1 MLNAMHGSLGLL
13 DADKSVLLVIDIQ
26 TRLLANM
33 PTTVAQIMLDNS
45 VKLLQAAERLNIPT
59 LLTEQ
64 YPKGLGPTTDD
75 IKLALPDGVQR
86 FEKTSFSCCG
96 CDEFKQKLITCGR
109 RHVVI
114 IGQETHVCVLQTA
127 FDLLRQGLQVFVVE
141 DAVCSCQEP
150 HKINALSR
158 MQQAGI
164 GIITYESVLFEWL
177 RDARHPHF
185 KAISALVR

>member
-1 MLNAMHGSLGLL
+1 MHNAMHSSLGLL
-13 DADKSVLLVIDIQ
+13 DADKSVLLVIDVQ
-26 TRLLANM
+26 TRLLASM
-33 PTTVAQIMLDNS
+33 PTAAAQIMLDNS
-45 VKLLQAAERLNIPT
+45 VKLLQAAKLLNIPT

-64 YPKGLGPTTDD
+64 YPKGLGPTAES
-75 IKLALPDGVQR
+75 IKLALADVAQR

-96 CDEFKQKLITCGR
+96 CDEFKQKLITSGR
-109 RHVVI
+109 RQIVI
-114 IGQETHVCVLQTA
+114 VGQETHVCVLQTA
-127 FDLLRQGLQVFVVE
+127 MDLLRQGMQVFVVE
-141 DAVCSCQEP
+141 DAVCSRQEA

-164 GIITYESVLFEWL
+164 GIIAYESVLFEWL

>member
-26 TRLLANM
+26 TRLLAGM
-33 PTTVAQIMLDNS
+33 PAATAQIMLDNS
-45 VKLLQAAERLNIPT
+45 VKLLQAAEQLNIPT

-64 YPKGLGPTTDD
+64 YPKGLGPTAEI
-75 IKLALPDGVQR
+75 IKLALPDITQQ
-86 FEKTSFSCCG
+86 FEKTSFSCFG

-109 RHVVI
+109 RQVVI
-114 IGQETHVCVLQTA
+114 VGQETHVCVLQTA

-141 DAVCSCQEP
+141 DAVCTRQES